1 MTVNMPARQ
10 APKSVARTIADSKK
24 LITEALPKGLD
35 PDRFTRLALTT
46 LRKTP
51 ALQRCNPE
59 SFVGALLT
67 ASALGLEPDVLGE
80 AYLVPYK
87 AECTLIVGYQGLA
100 KLFWQSPQAAQLESG
115 WVGANDDFDFEKG
128 TTPWLRHKPAIGD
141 RGEVIAY
148 YAIVGLKSGATWF
161 EVFSPAQ
168 IDALRGTSRKAGVR
182 DPEHWMARKTALKQ
196 VLKMAPKSTQ
206 LAASMDLDGSTPY
219 VSTAVQ
225 VSQGETPE
233 PGQPAEFVEAEV
245 VDEATGEVQDAF
257 PDPAAPAAGAD
268 PWAEGGA
275 K

>member
-1 MTVNMPARQ
+1 MTNMPARQ
-10 APKSVARTIADSKK
+10 APKSVARTIADSKT
-24 LITEALPKGLD
+24 LISEALPKGLD

-51 ALQRCNPE
+51 ALQDCNPE
-59 SFVGALLT
+59 SFIGALLT

-87 AECTLIVGYQGLA
+87 RECTLIIGYQGLA
-100 KLFWQSPQAAQLESG
+100 KLFWQSPQASQLESG
-115 WVGANDDFDFEKG
+115 WVGEHDDFDFEKG
-128 TTPWLRHKPAIGD
+128 TSPWLRHKPALGD
-141 RGEVIAY
+141 RGKVIAY

-168 IDALRGTSRKAGVR
+168 IDALRGTSKKSGIR

-196 VLKMAPKSTQ
+196 VLKMAPKTTQ
-206 LAASMDLDGSTPY
+206 LASSMALDQSAPTMA
-219 VSTAVQ
+219 TAVQ
-225 VSQGETPE
+225 VAQGETPSV
-233 PGQPAEFVEAEV
+233 QPPEYVDGEV
-245 VDEATGEVQDAF
+245 VDEQTGEVQDAF